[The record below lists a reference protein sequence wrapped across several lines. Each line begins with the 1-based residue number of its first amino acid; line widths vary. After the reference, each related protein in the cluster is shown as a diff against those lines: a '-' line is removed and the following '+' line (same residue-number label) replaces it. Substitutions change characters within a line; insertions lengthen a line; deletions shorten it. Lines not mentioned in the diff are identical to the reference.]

1 MDIRVG
7 YRIEIG
13 TIQATPGIL
22 LLDPHPSRQ
31 PDFVTG
37 SNARAAS
44 VVDGSDVP
52 AEEYTDSLGNLCR
65 RLVIPA
71 GGVILTNEMVVR
83 DSGMPD
89 QFDQAAVE
97 IWPADLPSDVIEYML
112 PSRYCE
118 VDELSAAAW
127 NLFSNFAPGW
137 NRVQQICNY
146 VNAQIRFDYQC
157 ARSTRTAA
165 QAMSERVGVCRDFT
179 HLAIA
184 LCRAMNIPARY
195 CNGFLGDIGVPP
207 DPAPMDYNAWFEAY
221 LGGRWW
227 TFDARHNVPRIGR
240 ILVAR
245 GRDAADTPMV
255 HTFGPHTLNR
265 FEVITEEVSPKVL

>member
-13 TIQATPGIL
+13 TIQAIPGIL

-31 PDFVTG
+31 PDFVTRP
-37 SNARAAS
+37 NARAAS
-44 VVDGSDVP
+44 VVDGSDVLVQ
-52 AEEYTDSLGNLCR
+52 EYTDGFGNLCR

-71 GGVILTNEMVVR
+71 GGAILTNDMVVR

-118 VDELSAAAW
+118 VDELSATAW
-127 NLFSNFAPGW
+127 NLFGSFAPGW

-221 LGGRWW
+221 LGGTWW
-227 TFDARHNVPRIGR
+227 TFDARHNMPRIGR

-245 GRDAADTPMV
+245 GRDAADIPMV
-255 HTFGPHTLNR
+255 HTFGPHMLNR
-265 FEVITEEVSPKVL
+265 FEVITEEVAPKVT